1 MHRSH
6 LFFLITLLFAS
17 CSQAV
22 VFEHTEVFDNQIW
35 NRFHFI
41 ELDVPVADADALY
54 DLELY
59 FTHGDDYPSDHIAV
73 NFTVYFSSG
82 GMRSRD
88 YTIRLQDGSQ
98 NWTGEKTDLGFKQRF
113 TLISHMQFP
122 EAGTQ
127 HIRIESKMTKF
138 DLTGVVSLGFVVT
151 KKKD

>member
-1 MHRSH
+1 MHRSY
-6 LFFLITLLFAS
+6 LLFLITLLFAS
-17 CSQAV
+17 CSQPV
-22 VFEHTEVFDNQIW
+22 VFEHTEVFNNQIW

-54 DLELY
+54 DLALD
-59 FTHGDDYPSDHIAV
+59 FTHSEDYPSDHIAV

-88 YTIRLQDGSQ
+88 YTFRLQDGSQ
-98 NWTGEKTDLGFKQRF
+98 NWTGEKSDKGFKQRF
-113 TLISHMQFP
+113 TLISDMQFP

-127 HIRIESKMTKF
+127 RIRIESKMTKF
-138 DLTGVVSLGFVVT
+138 DMPGVVSLGFVVN